1 MKTKLFLIV
10 ISLLIFFDSNSQ
22 NTTSI
27 GTKIEKNNFIK
38 TSTNIF
44 GEIAMLEIE
53 SNDLENGGLISENIT
68 SYILGVSS
76 TIKLNKNFDLIGSI
90 GFAEGFSFSF
100 LNSNLALKFSDNF
113 HLFYGIGTYYLSD
126 ERWNVQG
133 LDGNEPSRF
142 DFGMNLGLQL
152 YLTDYFGIIVRYNII
167 EEKEAESIASMSLN
181 GLSFGIILK

>member
-1 MKTKLFLIV
+1 MKRKLFLIV
-10 ISLLIFFDSNSQ
+10 ISLLMFFNSNSQ

-38 TSTNIF
+38 ASTNIF
-44 GEIAMLEIE
+44 AEIAMLEVE
-53 SNDLENGGLISENIT
+53 SSDLQNGGFISENIT
-68 SYILGVSS
+68 SYTLGVSS

-90 GFAEGFSFSF
+90 GFAEGFSYSF
-100 LNSNLALKFSDNF
+100 LKSNLALKFSDNF
-113 HLFYGIGTYYLSD
+113 HLFYGIGSYYLSD

-152 YLTDYFGIIVRYNII
+152 YLTDYLGIIMRYNII
-167 EEKEAESIASMSLN
+167 EEKEEESIKSMSIN
-181 GLSFGIILK
+181 GLSFGIVLK

>member
-1 MKTKLFLIV
+1 M
-10 ISLLIFFDSNSQ
+10 FFNSNSQ

-38 TSTNIF
+38 ASTNIF
-44 GEIAMLEIE
+44 AEIAVLELE
-53 SNDLENGGLISENIT
+53 SNDLQNGGLISENIT
-68 SYILGVSS
+68 SYTLGVSS

-90 GFAEGFSFSF
+90 GFSQGFTYSF
-100 LNSNLALKFSDNF
+100 LNSNLALKFSENF
-113 HLFYGIGTYYLSD
+113 HLFYGVGSYYLSD

-133 LDGNEPSRF
+133 LDGNEPTRF

-152 YLTDYFGIIVRYNII
+152 YLTDYLGIIMRYNII
-167 EEKEAESIASMSLN
+167 EEKEEENVSSMSLN